1 MLKPVKTKKDYE
13 EALQRCYNLMQTDIK
28 ANQKNAD
35 ELEILSTL
43 VEVYEKKHH
52 PIPPPHPLESIKFR
66 IEQGELDER
75 ELTKILGGRSRKS
88 EILSGR
94 RKLSLNMIRALH
106 NKLKIPA
113 ETLIAEY

>member
-13 EALQRCYNLMQTDIK
+13 AALQRCYDLMQTNIK
-28 ANQKNAD
+28 LSQKNAD

-43 VEVYEKKHH
+43 VELYEKKNY
-52 PIPPPHPLESIKFR
+52 PVPPPHPLESIKFR
-66 IEQGELDER
+66 IEQGELDEK

-94 RKLSLNMIRALH
+94 RKLSLTMIRALH
-106 NKLKIPA
+106 EKLKIPA
-113 ETLIAEY
+113 DTLIAEY

>member
-1 MLKPVKTKKDYE
+1 MNIKPIKTKRDYQSALKRVEELWGAKDNTPE
-13 EALQRCYNLMQTDIK
+13 G
-28 ANQKNAD
+28 D
-35 ELEILSTL
+35 EFEVLFTL
-43 VEVYEKKHH
+43 VESYEEKHY

-66 IEQGELDER
+66 IEQGQIEDK

-88 EILSGR
+88 EILSGK

-106 NKLKIPA
+106 QKLKIPA